1 MEAESGV
8 TRSLINELRS
18 SNSQLDKME
27 GENGVTRSISDE
39 LHSCDMQ

>member
-18 SNSQLDKME
+18 SDSQLDKME
-27 GENGVTRSISDE
+27 GENGVARSINDE
-39 LHSCDMQ
+39 LHSCDIQ